1 MVNQSRSK
9 SALFWIGLISAVYT
23 AFVSAGVTAGVA
35 MPWYIGAVG
44 VALSA
49 VLTYCNG
56 NNPSIA
62 QVLKTSPA
70 GLCRRSPSCT
80 LAGGLLK
87 FYAKDM

>member
-23 AFVSAGVTAGVA
+23 AFVSAGVAAGVA
-35 MPWYIGAVG
+35 MPWYIGAENKTQT
-44 VALSA
+44 A

-62 QVLKTSPA
+62 D
-70 GLCRRSPSCT
+70 R
-80 LAGGLLK
+80 
-87 FYAKDM
+87 Y